1 MGSRWC
7 AVVVDS
13 TDPGRLA
20 RWWAE
25 VLNYRI
31 LSEGPDDVMIGIDD
45 GAPRLHFTST
55 AGARTGTNALRL
67 ELTPDDRDA
76 EVERLVNMG
85 ARHVDSGSDGSAWT
99 VLADPEGNVFCVTG
113 SATTG
118 EAG

>member
-13 TDPGRLA
+13 ADPGRLA

-31 LSEGPDDVMIGIDD
+31 LSERADDVMIGIDD
-45 GAPRLHFTST
+45 GAPRLRFTST
-55 AGARTGTNALRL
+55 AGARPGTNALRL

-85 ARHVDSGSDGSAWT
+85 ARHVDNGPEGSAWI
-99 VLADPEGNVFCVTG
+99 VLADPEGNVFWVAG
-113 SATTG
+113 SSKG
-118 EAG
+118 EVG